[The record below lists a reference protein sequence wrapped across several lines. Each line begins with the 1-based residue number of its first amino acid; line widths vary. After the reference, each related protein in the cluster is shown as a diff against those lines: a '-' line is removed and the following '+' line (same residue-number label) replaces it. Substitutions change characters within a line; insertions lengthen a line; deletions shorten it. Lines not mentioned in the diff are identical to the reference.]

1 MSKEKHYLETV
12 SWGIVPITSYQGVL
26 VTRLIGGYSVLN
38 QKVKTP
44 QEVDEV
50 IKKGYENLGSTIFK
64 FNQHSTPDTK

>member
-12 SWGIVPITSYQGVL
+12 SWGIMNFCNYQGL
-26 VTRLIGGYSVLN
+26 ICERLIGGYRILN
-38 QKVKTP
+38 QIVTTP